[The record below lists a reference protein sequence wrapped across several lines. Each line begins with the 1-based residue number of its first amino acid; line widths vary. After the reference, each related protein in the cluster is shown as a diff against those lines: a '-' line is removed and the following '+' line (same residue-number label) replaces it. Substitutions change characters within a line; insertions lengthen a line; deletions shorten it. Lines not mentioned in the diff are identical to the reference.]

1 MSSIFICVA
10 VITVAFLLSEL
21 KRKLLKMSRN
31 PGNEFHRYF

>member
-31 PGNEFHRYF
+31 TGYQH